1 MDAYAFR
8 KLLVWQRSME
18 LTLEIYRVVKSMPAN
33 ERFGLALQL
42 RRAAASVPTNIAE
55 GYGRTHRG
63 DYLRFLSISRAS
75 LMEVDATLEL
85 CERLDYFSALELQ
98 RARTLVG
105 EVRMLLTRLTQ
116 SLSRQLPLH
125 ASLPEP

>member
-98 RARTLVG
+98 RARTLVA

>member
-1 MDAYAFR
+1 MEPYAFR
-8 KLLVWQRSME
+8 KLVAWQRSME
-18 LTLEIYRVVKSMPAN
+18 LTLEVYRLAKGMPAH
-33 ERFGLALQL
+33 ERFGLTSQL

-63 DYLRFLSISRAS
+63 DYLRFLSIARAS

-85 CERLDYFSALELQ
+85 CERLDLVPATGLRRAQALV
-98 RARTLVG
+98 A

-116 SLSRQLPLH
+116 SLSREIPLH
-125 ASLPEP
+125 ATQPEP

>member
-1 MDAYAFR
+1 MEAYAFR
-8 KLLVWQRSME
+8 KLVVWQRSME
-18 LTLEIYRVVKSMPAN
+18 LTLEIYRVAKGMPPN
-33 ERFGLALQL
+33 ERFGLASQL

-75 LMEVDATLEL
+75 LMEIDSTLEL
-85 CERLDYFSALELQ
+85 CERLDLVPAPGLRRAKAL
-98 RARTLVG
+98 VS

-116 SLSRQLPLH
+116 SLSREIPLH
-125 ASLPEP
+125 ATIPEP

>member
-1 MDAYAFR
+1 MEPYAFR
-8 KLLVWQRSME
+8 KLVAWQRSME
-18 LTLEIYRVVKSMPAN
+18 LTLEVYRLAKRMPAN
-33 ERFGLALQL
+33 ERFGLVTQL

-55 GYGRTHRG
+55 GYGRSHRG

-85 CERLDYFSALELQ
+85 CERLDLVPVPELR
-98 RARTLVG
+98 RAQTLVA

-116 SLSRQLPLH
+116 SLSREIPLH
-125 ASLPEP
+125 ATLPDP